1 MANVPTTL
9 SSLTAQNEIT
19 QANLWLACSMDCNCL
34 CLAWLISSQ
43 QCFSLT
49 PNQPAV
55 LQPWAYKPIQPKWTG
70 CKWLNKDERQ
80 QRQSTQTRTVEN
92 AAVMQK
98 PQQGQTLQLQNR
110 SALFANRLG
119 LFLWEAQEEPTWPVS
134 EPACPVSLP
143 SSPREKGK
151 IPNMLKS
158 ISAEAKLLVR
168 QKTANN
174 QPQGHLPKVLHMDS
188 ELVAP
193 KHPFVHT
200 RTFSHQMPS
209 VLGLMSMLSINLIP
223 YRIFHQSRTW
233 VLSEM
238 LFPVFLFLVRTYV
251 WAVARATL

>member
-1 MANVPTTL
+1 MHI
-9 SSLTAQNEIT
+9 LTAKGPNRWPEGGWIG
-19 QANLWLACSMDCNCL
+19 AKFKILLREYG
-34 CLAWLISSQ
+34 
-43 QCFSLT
+43 QC
-49 PNQPAV
+49 PNNPK
-55 LQPWAYKPIQPKWTG
+55 LSHSPKWNHTG
-70 CKWLNKDERQ
+70 QPVTKWLNKYERQ

-98 PQQGQTLQLQNR
+98 PQQGHTLHLQNR
-110 SALFANRLG
+110 SAMFANRLV

-158 ISAEAKLLVR
+158 ISAEAKLLVH

-174 QPQGHLPKVLHMDS
+174 QPQGHVPKVLHMDS

-200 RTFSHQMPS
+200 RTFSQLMPS
-209 VLGLMSMLSINLIP
+209 VLVLMSMIQNLPSI
-223 YRIFHQSRTW
+223 
-233 VLSEM
+233 
-238 LFPVFLFLVRTYV
+238 
-251 WAVARATL
+251 